1 MTIAPDVTFQS
12 TDLARRSRDV
22 LVAAR
27 SISGA
32 LIRDKDGES
41 LLLEPAGRAARRG
54 YELEG
59 LRRAVRLLGVLH
71 LPAEQRDPVLFGDFA
86 WVAVL
91 PETDQAQFIWAYVQA
106 ITAVSGTGP
115 DAVEQLVYEWQQTA
129 RAWADE
135 YLRAELTEPLA
146 APLYAIEL

>member
-27 SISGA
+27 STSGA

-41 LLLEPAGRAARRG
+41 LLVEPAGRVARRG

-59 LRRAVRLLGVLH
+59 LRRAVRLLGVLR
-71 LPAEQRDPVLFGDFA
+71 LPTEQRDPVLLGEFA
-86 WVAVL
+86 WVSVL
-91 PETDQAQFIWAYVQA
+91 PEADQPQFVWEYVRA
-106 ITAVSGTGP
+106 LEAVSGTGF

-129 RAWADE
+129 RAWANED
-135 YLRAELTEPLA
+135 LRGELT
-146 APLYAIEL
+146 APLNAPLHDVEL